1 MCAVKPQKIEQPAVR
16 RVAAPEDEG
25 IQREAEFERMLRRQ
39 RGGVAADILTS
50 PIGV

>member
-1 MCAVKPQKIEQPAVR
+1 MCRVSTPKFEQPAVK